1 MCIYIQ
7 RVFKWLRVE
16 NVVQENLREASVV
29 VLVAAEAPRN
39 TKYI

>member
-29 VLVAAEAPRN
+29 VLVAAVTAES
-39 TKYI
+39 KYIN

>member
-7 RVFKWLRVE
+7 RVFKCLRVE

-29 VLVAAEAPRN
+29 VLVAAVTAES
-39 TKYI
+39 KYIN